1 MKILFIQ
8 PPYPFSE
15 FPKPSYALMSMG
27 AVLKEQGM
35 DVEVLDLLSTRFS
48 QKKIE
53 DRLARYRPD
62 LIGITSVTMNFPA
75 AVRILQT
82 CKALMP
88 GAAAVI
94 GGPHA
99 TFMAEETL
107 RSFPEVDIVVRGEG
121 EETIRELAMALDRNQ
136 DLDKVKGLTFRRN
149 GSIARTDDRPFIQ
162 DIDCLPLPDRTLFPI
177 SRYLAMRVPASVLT
191 SRGCPTGC
199 SFCVGYRMT
208 GRKGRFRNPLR
219 VVDEIEAA
227 RRLGFE
233 EVCIDDDLFT
243 RNRRHVTAI
252 CDEILKRGLK
262 LKLYIFARVDT
273 VDESLLRKL
282 KEAGCAMI
290 CFGLESGNQRILD
303 LANKRATVER
313 ARRAVELS
321 KAAGISPLG
330 SFILGLP
337 GETRETME
345 ETVSFAQSLGIPH
358 GFHLLSPFPGTRI
371 REKASEYGIK
381 ILTDDWSLYDADHA
395 VTETEALKAAEVESL
410 AKNFFGHLTVE
421 IESMKKGTLNGT
433 YAGPYREEMEKRLE
447 VDFAWKLL
455 SGDLIEEEGTI
466 PQAEAPL
473 RADRPD
479 PLEPLV
485 RRLAAAAAAPQE
497 FVERILRKW
506 ASKELIVCRK
516 DSGLHRWTWREPS
529 RARSPLQK
537 SPPLP

>member
-1 MKILFIQ
+1 MKILLIQ

-27 AVLKEQGM
+27 AVLKKAGM
-35 DVEVLDLLSTRFS
+35 EVEILDLLSSRYS
-48 QKKIE
+48 LPKI
-53 DRLARYRPD
+53 DAALARFQPD
-62 LIGITSVTMNFPA
+62 LMGITSVTMNFPVA
-75 AVRILQT
+75 IKTLQY
-82 CKALMP
+82 CKTLRPQAT
-88 GAAAVI
+88 AVI
-94 GGPHA
+94 GGPHV
-99 TFMAEETL
+99 TFMAAETL
-107 RSFPEVDIVVRGEG
+107 RSCPEVDIVVRGEG
-121 EETIRELAMALDRNQ
+121 EETVLELARALDQ
-136 DLDKVKGLTFRRN
+136 KEGLDKIRGLTFRDN
-149 GSIARTDDRPFIQ
+149 GSVVRTEDRPFIEN
-162 DIDCLPLPDRTLFPI
+162 IDLLPLPDRTLFPI

-227 RRLGFE
+227 LEIGFE

-252 CDEILKRGLK
+252 CDEILKRNLNFK
-262 LKLYIFARVDT
+262 MYIFARVDT
-273 VDESLLRKL
+273 VDKPLLRKL

-290 CFGLESGNQRILD
+290 CFGLESGNQEILD
-303 LANKRATVER
+303 LADKRATVER

-345 ETVSFAQSLGIPH
+345 ETLAFARSLEIPH

-371 REKASEYGIK
+371 REKADAYGLK

-395 VTETEALKAAEVESL
+395 VTETGALKAGEVEEVV
-410 AKNFFGHLTVE
+410 KRFFGNLTVE
-421 IESMKKGTLNGT
+421 VENMKRGTLAGT
-433 YAGPYREEMEKRLE
+433 YFGPYREEMEKRLE

-455 SGDLIEEEGTI
+455 SGDVLEEKGGI
-466 PQAEAPL
+466 PESEVL
-473 RADRPD
+473 DSHRPENWID
-479 PLEPLV
+479 PLVQRVADTVTLPREFVAKKLK
-485 RRLAAAAAAPQE
+485 RLAE
-497 FVERILRKW
+497 KN
-506 ASKELIVCRK
+506 LIVCRK
-516 DSGLHRWTWREPS
+516 VPGSYRWQWRE
-529 RARSPLQK
+529 
-537 SPPLP
+537 

>member
-1 MKILFIQ
+1 MKILLIQ

-27 AVLKEQGM
+27 AVLKEAGM
-35 DVEVLDLLSTRFS
+35 EVEVLDLLSARYS
-48 QKKIE
+48 LKKIE
-53 DRLARYRPD
+53 ARLERYKPD
-62 LIGITSVTMNFPA
+62 LIGITSVTMNFPM
-75 AVRILQT
+75 AVKTLQY
-82 CKALMP
+82 CKTLRPQAT
-88 GAAAVI
+88 AVI

-99 TFMAEETL
+99 TFTATETL
-107 RSFPEVDIVVRGEG
+107 RSYPEVDIVVRGEG
-121 EETIRELAMALDRNQ
+121 EETIRELSRALDQKRGIE
-136 DLDKVKGLTFRRN
+136 KISGLTFRQN
-149 GSIARTDDRPFIQ
+149 GSIVQTEDCPFIRN
-162 DIDCLPLPDRTLFPI
+162 IDLLPLPDRTLFPI
-177 SRYLAMRVPASVLT
+177 ARYLAMRVPASILT

-262 LKLYIFARVDT
+262 FKMYIFARVDT
-273 VDESLLRKL
+273 VDEPLLQKL

-290 CFGLESGNQRILD
+290 CFGLESGNQKILD

-345 ETVSFAQSLGIPH
+345 ETIAFAQSLRIPH
-358 GFHLLSPFPGTRI
+358 GFHLLSPFPGTNI
-371 REKASEYGIK
+371 REKADEYGIK

-395 VTETEALKAAEVESL
+395 VTETKALKAAEVEGVV
-410 AKNFFGHLTVE
+410 KTFFSNLTAEVE
-421 IESMKKGTLNGT
+421 NMKKGTLAGT
-433 YAGPYREEMEKRLE
+433 YWGPYREEMEKRLE

-455 SGDLIEEEGTI
+455 SGDVLEEKGSIPESEAANHSSSMDPVSPLI
-466 PQAEAPL
+466 QRVVDAVAL
-473 RADRPD
+473 
-479 PLEPLV
+479 
-485 RRLAAAAAAPQE
+485 PQE
-497 FVERILRKW
+497 FVTGKIKKFIEKN
-506 ASKELIVCRK
+506 LIVCRK
-516 DSGLHRWTWREPS
+516 TPGGYQWHWRES
-529 RARSPLQK
+529 NTVHSPLPE
-537 SPPLP
+537 SPLLQ

>member
-1 MKILFIQ
+1 
-8 PPYPFSE
+8 
-15 FPKPSYALMSMG
+15 
-27 AVLKEQGM
+27 
-35 DVEVLDLLSTRFS
+35 
-48 QKKIE
+48 
-53 DRLARYRPD
+53 
-62 LIGITSVTMNFPA
+62 VTMNFPA

-82 CKALMP
+82 CKTLLP

-99 TFMAEETL
+99 TFTAEEIL
-107 RSFPEVDIVVRGEG
+107 RSYPEVDIVVRGEG
-121 EETIRELAMALDRNQ
+121 EETIAETARALERKRGLEQ
-136 DLDKVKGLTFRRN
+136 VLGLTFRRN
-149 GSIARTDDRPFIQ
+149 GSIVRTEDRPFIR
-162 DIDCLPLPDRTLFPI
+162 DLDRLPLPDRGLFPV

-208 GRKGRFRNPLR
+208 GRKGRFRSPLK

-252 CDEILKRGLK
+252 CDEIRSRGLK

-273 VDESLLRKL
+273 VDEPLLAKL
-282 KEAGCAMI
+282 REAGCAMI

-303 LANKRATVER
+303 LAGKRATVDR
-313 ARRAVELS
+313 ARRAMELS
-321 KAAGISPLG
+321 KAAGIAPFG

-371 REKASEYGIK
+371 RERAAEYGIK

-395 VTETEALKAAEVESL
+395 VTETADLKAGEVENL
-410 AKNFFGHLTVE
+410 AKNFFANLTAE
-421 IESMKKGTLNGT
+421 IERMKKGTLDGT
-433 YAGPYREEMEKRLE
+433 YRGIYREEMEKRIE

-455 SGDLIEEEGTI
+455 SGDWIEEKGTVPPAETLSDGR
-466 PQAEAPL
+466 PQ
-473 RADRPD
+473 
-479 PLEPLV
+479 PLELLA
-485 RRLAAAAAAPQE
+485 RRLASETTMPGE
-497 FVERILRKW
+497 FVERTLSKW
-506 ASKELIVCRK
+506 VKKGLIVCRQ
-516 DSGLHRWTWREPS
+516 DETGHRWSWRES
-529 RARSPLQK
+529 NTARSPLRK

>member
-1 MKILFIQ
+1 
-8 PPYPFSE
+8 
-15 FPKPSYALMSMG
+15 MSMG
-27 AVLKEQGM
+27 AVLQEQGM
-35 DVEVLDLLSTRFS
+35 EVEVLDLLSTRYS

-62 LIGITSVTMNFPA
+62 LIGITSVTMNFPS

-88 GAAAVI
+88 DAATVI

-99 TFMAEETL
+99 TFTAEETL
-107 RSFPEVDIVVRGEG
+107 QSFPEVDLVVRGEG
-121 EETIRELAMALDRNQ
+121 EETIQELAAALERKQ
-136 DLDKVKGLTFRRN
+136 TLAKVKGLTFRHN
-149 GSIARTDDRPFIQ
+149 GSIVRTEDRPFIQ
-162 DIDCLPLPDRTLFPI
+162 DIDRLPLPDRTLFPI